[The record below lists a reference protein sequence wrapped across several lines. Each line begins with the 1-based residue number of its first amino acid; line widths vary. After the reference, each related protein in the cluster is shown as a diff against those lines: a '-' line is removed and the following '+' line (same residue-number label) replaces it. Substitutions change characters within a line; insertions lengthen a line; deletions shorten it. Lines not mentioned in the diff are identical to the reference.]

1 MREELLSVGI
11 DIGTSTTQLIFSKLI
26 VENEASAFTVPRI
39 SIVDKEIIYR
49 SDVYFTPLISNT
61 IFYQNYRVKLWFR
74 FPIATGSGGWSASIF
89 RFPSCCQFCSG

>member
-1 MREELLSVGI
+1 MREKLLSVGI

-61 IFYQNYRVKLWFR
+61 EIDGRKIKEIIEEEYKKAGINKDDIQ
-74 FPIATGSGGWSASIF
+74 TG
-89 RFPSCCQFCSG
+89 CCNNNRGDS